1 MDDCIFCAIAAHRAP
16 AALIYED
23 EASLAFLDLH
33 PLTRGHTLI
42 IPRVHCANIFEL
54 TDGTGEAVMRTAIK
68 VSAALRAELEPDGL
82 NLLQS
87 NGRAAGQTVFHF
99 HFHLVPRWRNDS
111 LFLPPHPLSEAN
123 RTDLNQL
130 ATLVHQRV

>member
-1 MDDCIFCAIAAHRAP
+1 MDECIFCAIAAHRVP
-16 AALIYED
+16 ASIIYED

-33 PLTRGHTLI
+33 PLTRGHALV

-54 TDGTGEAVMRTAIK
+54 TDGAGDAAMRTAIK
-68 VSAALRAELEPDGL
+68 IASALRAELAPDGL

-99 HFHLVPRWRNDS
+99 HLHLVPRWQKDA
-111 LFLPPHPLSEAN
+111 LFLPHHPLREAD
-123 RTDLNQL
+123 RTDLDQL
-130 ATLVHQRV
+130 ASALRQRL